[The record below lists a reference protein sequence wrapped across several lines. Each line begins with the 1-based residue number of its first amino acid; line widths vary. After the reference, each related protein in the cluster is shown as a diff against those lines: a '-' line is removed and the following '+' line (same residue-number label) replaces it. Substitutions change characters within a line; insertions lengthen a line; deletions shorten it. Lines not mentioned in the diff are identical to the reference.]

1 MPKTRAWLQD
11 TLQSRF
17 FPLLKSRFGVDDLVL
32 YDGLVLGNQA
42 PSRSQPIHRDASL
55 LTLNVALSRLE
66 DFEGGGTYIE
76 VLDDTLKINQG
87 HLLCHAGSV
96 MHAGV
101 GINKGE
107 RWVFVLFVLG
117 ESQPQFSRRCHAQAL
132 ECIQDRQLKQAEEV
146 LQTGLR
152 VATND
157 HLLHNTMG
165 RLHLMRQDPKMAIK
179 SFQSA
184 DNAYPVCQKAMV
196 SIAQILIESRR
207 PRAALRRFNLVLE
220 RINNRDLQPDSQM
233 SLKGLAFGARRDAAR
248 CALLCAQYN
257 YEKQQQQK
265 QQQND
270 DDPMMMMEW
279 NRVHLAVAIDRMK
292 TCLNA
297 APNEPNL
304 LEMLDRA
311 EFLFKEAQQ

>member
-1 MPKTRAWLQD
+1 LF
-11 TLQSRF
+11 LSF
-17 FPLLKSRFGVDDLVL
+17 SFHF
-32 YDGLVLGNQA
+32 
-42 PSRSQPIHRDASL
+42 
-55 LTLNVALSRLE
+55 LT
-66 DFEGGGTYIE
+66 FKK

-165 RLHLMRQDPKMAIK
+165 RLHLMKQEPKMAIK

-196 SIAQILIESRR
+196 SIAQILMNQRR
-207 PRAALRRFNLVLE
+207 PRAALRRLNLVLD
-220 RINNRDLQPDSQM
+220 RIDNRDLKPDSQM

-248 CALLCAQYN
+248 CALLCAEYN
-257 YEKQQQQK
+257 NAK
-265 QQQND
+265 QQQNQHGD
-270 DDPMMMMEW
+270 DDQTMMEW
-279 NRVHLAVAIDRMK
+279 NRMHLAVAIDRMK

-304 LEMLDRA
+304 LGMLDRA
-311 EFLFKEAQQ
+311 EFLFKEAQ

>member
-207 PRAALRRFNLVLE
+207 PRAALRRLNLVLE

-304 LEMLDRA
+304 LGMLDRA